1 MKKEDKKPHIL
12 IAEIEAH
19 EFGDF
24 LTSHCEYINFSIDS
38 SNRFLELRLLD
49 IQSKINKIQKAI
61 VHVNKMKESNPHE
74 RIFILLT
81 EDEESL
87 FEMFWFQEDVI
98 EHLKILLEEVYI
110 DDFIKNGN
118 QIDLNG
124 LIRDWTS
131 NRFCLE
137 FIQKVILPKKIEEY
151 NDQYL
156 SDPWSVNFEIK
167 INVNDYL
174 DKKLTKKD
182 LELISED
189 MDHFNKLLD
198 CSRDESFGDFSF
210 DGEYLIL
217 EDEIELIDQ
226 YGTENDISPLDPNHK
241 SELRSLAINNVV
253 EYIQDSRLEFL
264 LSDLDVDL
272 SKDVVFSDFYHPN
285 TDKFIDQSEAH
296 HLNKRNDSERENKQ
310 E

>member
-12 IAEIEAH
+12 VAEIEAR

-24 LTSHCEYINFSIDS
+24 LASHPEYINFSIDS
-38 SNRFLELRLLD
+38 YHRFLELRLLD
-49 IQSKINKIQKAI
+49 IQSQINKIQRAI

-74 RIFILLT
+74 KIFIVLC
-81 EDEESL
+81 EEEGSR
-87 FEMFWFQEDVI
+87 FEMFWYPDDVK
-98 EHLKILLEEVYI
+98 EHLATLLEEVYI

-124 LIRDWTS
+124 LIHDRTS

-137 FIQKVILPKKIEEY
+137 FIEKEILPKKIEEY
-151 NDQYL
+151 NEQYL
-156 SDPWSVNFEIK
+156 SDSWSVNFEIK

-189 MDHFNKLLD
+189 IDHFNKLLD
-198 CSRDESFGDFSF
+198 CSRDESFSDFSF

-217 EDEIELIDQ
+217 EAEIDLIDQ
-226 YGTENDISPLDPNHK
+226 YGSENDISPLDPNHK
-241 SELRSLAINNVV
+241 NELRSLAIDCVV
-253 EYIQDSRLEFL
+253 EYIQDTRLEFL

-285 TDKFIDQSEAH
+285 TDKFINKSEVK
-296 HLNKRNDSERENKQ
+296 LR
-310 E
+310 